1 MRGIAFLVPSLFLI
15 AVCAG
20 VAPVPI
26 PERILGGGL
35 LLALWAYGLWR
46 AGTGA
51 LRGNSP
57 IRLLP
62 GHALLFLALGLVGA
76 QAGLWAWLAV
86 PPLTVVLDLAQPRSL
101 ALAVYAILWLDL
113 FALLH
118 QVVALGRDLSGS
130 AFALWSVG
138 IALFAILYVANGA
151 RRLWKKG
158 VVV

>member
-1 MRGIAFLVPSLFLI
+1 MREITFLTGTVLVVAIS
-15 AVCAG
+15 AA
-20 VAPVPI
+20 VAPYPLAW
-26 PERILGGGL
+26 RLGGGGL

-57 IRLLP
+57 VRLLP

-76 QAGLWAWLAV
+76 RAGLWAWLAV
-86 PPLTVVLDLAQPRSL
+86 PPLTVALDLARPRSL
-101 ALAVYAILWLDL
+101 ALTMYAILWLDL

-130 AFALWSVG
+130 AFVLWSVG

-158 VVV
+158 VVL